1 MQWTIEHLRGLTP
14 VERTKQ
20 LGESPENQWFDR
32 KGPRI
37 SQTDLAKAM
46 VGMANAEGGLLAIG
60 FRDGECVGAD
70 PSSKA
75 ASGWRQAAATRTEP
89 PVAAEFEFLDCR
101 GAGGKTVPVC
111 LIEIAAGQAVHRTA
125 GDEVYLR
132 AGDSNLLQ
140 RFEQRLA
147 LHYDRADTSFEQRPA
162 APFGSDELDEAR
174 VGAYLAVI
182 GETRREAHLKTR
194 KFLGPDDRAT
204 AAGVLMFGAAPQSAF
219 PQALVRVLRFRGTKQ
234 FYGAD
239 QNLLFDQRCGGTLPA
254 QIEAAAEA
262 IAEQLPQRHALGTEG
277 KFKWIPLLP
286 EAAWKEAL
294 VNAVV
299 HRAYS
304 NFGDQVRVSIY
315 DDRLEV
321 HSPGRFP
328 GLATPRD
335 LPNVIRFARNPQIAR
350 AMSELSYGEEIG
362 EGLRRMIGEMEAHG
376 RPPPLVEQTAGG
388 VAVTLLIAPGLPAE
402 LADAPP
408 RAAALYQRLAASSGL
423 GTGELARE
431 AGISAPTAR
440 KYLRLLEEL
449 GLARRIGSGPKDPRA
464 RWAAVMKEQA
474 DS

>member
-1 MQWTIEHLRGLTP
+1 MQWTIEHLRTLTP
-14 VERTKQ
+14 AERAKQ
-20 LGESPENQWFDR
+20 LGEPPENQWFDR

-37 SQTDLAKAM
+37 SQTELAKAM

-60 FRDGECVGAD
+60 FRDGECAGVD

-101 GAGGKTVPVC
+101 GAGGETVPVC

-132 AGDSNLLQ
+132 VGDSNLLQ

-147 LHYDRADTSFEQRPA
+147 LHYDRADTGFEQRPA
-162 APFGSDELDEAR
+162 APFGDDDLDEAL
-174 VGAYLAVI
+174 VAAYLDEI
-182 GETRREAHLKTR
+182 GETRREAHLRTR
-194 KFLGPDDRAT
+194 KFIGPDDRAT
-204 AAGVLMFGAAPQSAF
+204 AAGVLMFGAAPQAAF
-219 PQALVRVLRFRGTKQ
+219 PQALVRVLRFKGTERL
-234 FYGAD
+234 YGAD
-239 QNLLFDQRCGGTLPA
+239 QNLIFDRRCGGTLPA
-254 QIEAAAEA
+254 QIEAASEA
-262 IAEQLPQRHALGTEG
+262 IAEQMPRRHALGAGG
-277 KFKWIPLLP
+277 KFEWMPLLP

-294 VNAVV
+294 VNAVI

-315 DDRLEV
+315 EDRLEV

-362 EGLRRMIGEMEAHG
+362 EGLRRMIREMEAHG
-376 RPPPLVEQTAGG
+376 RPPPLVEQTPGG
-388 VAVTLLIAPGLPAE
+388 VAVTLQIAPGLPAA
-402 LADAPP
+402 LADAPAT
-408 RAAALYQRLAASSGL
+408 AAALYRRLAASGGL
-423 GTGELARE
+423 RTGELAR
-431 AGISAPTAR
+431 AARVSAPTAR
-440 KYLRLLEEL
+440 KYLRVLEEA
-449 GLARRIGSGPKDPRA
+449 GLIRRVGSGPLDPRA
-464 RWAAVMKEQA
+464 RWVLEAKE
-474 DS
+474 